1 MDAILQ
7 GNIAGLTKCEHH
19 SHTGIYLGYSPFN
32 AGSVDLVL
40 NPETGLVSPQFC
52 VVFDDEVSTVPFMSK
67 GKIPPNWTYLVQRS
81 S

>member
-40 NPETGLVSPQFC
+40 NPETGNVSSQFH
-52 VVFDDEVSTVPFMSK
+52 VVFDDEFSTLTFMK
-67 GKIPPNWTYLVQRS
+67 EVTLPPNCTDIVQHI
-81 S
+81 